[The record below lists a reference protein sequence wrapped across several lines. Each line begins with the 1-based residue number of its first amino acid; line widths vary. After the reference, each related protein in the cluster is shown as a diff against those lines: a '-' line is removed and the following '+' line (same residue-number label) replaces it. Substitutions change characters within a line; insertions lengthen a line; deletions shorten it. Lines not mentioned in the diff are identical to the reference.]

1 MPDQISNVA
10 AGTIMNIAISN
21 DTGVFSTHSKVRWRV
36 CWENELEL
44 AEHIELSDF
53 FRKTYGPTGEFN
65 AKPFEGGRSWAG
77 ARPELR
83 VIGYDANGIAAH
95 ISALRRF
102 IKVGEV
108 DLLVAELGLYGVR
121 PDLEGLGITHS
132 MRVMYPL
139 LQQLGVPFG
148 FGAVRQALQKHVT
161 KLVGRQGLA
170 TILPGVSVR
179 STRPDIHL
187 DLPPTRTDHDLVVLV
202 FPIGRPISEWP
213 AGTMIDRNGPEL

>member
-1 MPDQISNVA
+1 
-10 AGTIMNIAISN
+10 MNIAISN

-44 AEHIELSDF
+44 AEHIELSEF

-170 TILPGVSVR
+170 TILAGVSVR